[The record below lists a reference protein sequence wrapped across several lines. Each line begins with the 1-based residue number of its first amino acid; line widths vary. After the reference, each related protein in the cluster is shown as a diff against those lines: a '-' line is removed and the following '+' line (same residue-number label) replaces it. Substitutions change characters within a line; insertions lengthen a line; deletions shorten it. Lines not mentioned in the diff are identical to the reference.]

1 MHVELNEAD
10 KKNFVYTPGTE
21 LNRGINS
28 IQSGETVWLDYL
40 LLPKISGDLNI
51 GKSFIKKVG
60 DGINVETVL
69 STIDE

>member
-1 MHVELNEAD
+1 MKRV
-10 KKNFVYTPGTE
+10 V
-21 LNRGINS
+21 NS
-28 IQSGETVWLDYL
+28 IPSGETVWLDYL

-60 DGINVETVL
+60 DGINIETVL